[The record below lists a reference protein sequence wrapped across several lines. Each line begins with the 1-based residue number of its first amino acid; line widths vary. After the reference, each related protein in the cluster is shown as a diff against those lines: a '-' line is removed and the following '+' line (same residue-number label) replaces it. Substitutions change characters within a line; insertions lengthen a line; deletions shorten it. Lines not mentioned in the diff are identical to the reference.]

1 MNNKNKKYKKRAN
14 IKKMHMTVKKREMG
28 LLNEVPT

>member
-14 IKKMHMTVKKREMG
+14 IKKMHMN
-28 LLNEVPT
+28 NEENRGELIK